1 MLQAPFPT
9 RPARFVLYL
18 RRSNTFLSPLLSFQ
32 IINNSS
38 PQALDCRQKKTMP
51 IFQYRIQIGFDY
63 RN

>member
-9 RPARFVLYL
+9 QPARFVLYL

-38 PQALDCRQKKTMP
+38 PQALDCRQK
-51 IFQYRIQIGFDY
+51 
-63 RN
+63 